1 MPLASEILFDDENE
15 SKNKKSNT
23 KKREIKE

>member
-15 SKNKKSNT
+15 LKNKKSNT